1 MEKKLSKEVR
11 RYLER
16 ELRDYEENKKYIEEL
31 RLDIIESSPK
41 TSLGMPG
48 NPNKGNENQTNKVY
62 DLINN
67 SVLKRLQNI
76 CDKINKVLQGLTGD
90 QYELY
95 VRHFK
100 KGESKTKVCLE
111 MHIGEA
117 TFHRYKNKIIYGLAK
132 ELGFV

>member
-1 MEKKLSKEVR
+1 MEKKLSVEVR

-16 ELRDYEENKKYIEEL
+16 ELRDYRDNREYIEEL

-41 TSLGMPG
+41 VDLGVPG
-48 NPNKGNENQTNKVY
+48 NPNKGNEGQTAKVQA
-62 DLINN
+62 LIN
-67 SVLKRLQNI
+67 STVIKRLQNI
-76 CDKINKVLQGLTGD
+76 CNKIYKVLQGLNGE

-95 VRHFK
+95 VRHFE

-132 ELGFV
+132 EIGYM